1 MKIIEDGK
9 RDISRYAKR
18 WEVVDYDFRGSAGV
32 KLVANRIGIFEQD
45 RGQFVRGR
53 FLGGFIFYG
62 LTRSLTNG
70 IDLHHH
76 RPLAGLPLFKL
87 LKHTASELP
96 SANVELVPRLC
107 VHRIFAHRLV
117 SILS

>member
-1 MKIIEDGK
+1 MKIIENGK

-18 WEVVDYDFRGSAGV
+18 WKVVDYDFRGSASV
-32 KLVANRIGIFEQD
+32 KLVADRIGIFEQD

-53 FLGGFIFYG
+53 FLRRFIFDG

-70 IDLHHH
+70 FDLHHH

-87 LKHTASELP
+87 LKHAASELP
-96 SANVELVPRLC
+96 SANVDLVHRIW
-107 VHRIFAHRLV
+107 VHRIFAPRVV
-117 SILS
+117 SILY